1 MASRIITMREKLYD
15 LLTNKY
21 KTPAV
26 GPNGWRHIID
36 QIGMFSFTG
45 LNREQQFS
53 FSLFS
58 FSLTHWFLLLRLFAA
73 AQCKALI
80 EKAHVYLT
88 GNGRISMAGLNEG
101 NVDYFAKSLD
111 AVVRGQL

>member
-1 MASRIITMREKLYD
+1 MSGRIIQMRAKLFD
-15 LLTNKY
+15 LLTNKL

-26 GPNGWRHIID
+26 GPNGWEHITS

-45 LNREQQFS
+45 LNRAFP
-53 FSLFS
+53 SL
-58 FSLTHWFLLLRLFAA
+58 SLSLSALADDVGAA

-101 NVDYFAKSLD
+101 NVEYFAESLD
-111 AVVRGQL
+111 AAVRGTL